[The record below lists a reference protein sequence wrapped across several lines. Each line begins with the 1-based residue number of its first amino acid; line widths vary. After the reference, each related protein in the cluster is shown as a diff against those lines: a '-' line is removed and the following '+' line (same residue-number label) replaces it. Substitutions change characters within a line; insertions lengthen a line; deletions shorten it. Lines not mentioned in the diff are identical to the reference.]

1 MRLFSNEIVFRGHP
15 DKVCDQISDALVDE
29 FIKGDKKSRCAIETM
44 GGKGK
49 IFITGEVTSKSV
61 VNISKV
67 VNRVLKDAGY
77 DGDYEIINNIGVQS
91 SDIAMGTNDE
101 VMGAGDQG
109 MMFGY
114 ACDDNKKYLPMAMV
128 ILQELSKKYDELR
141 KIDYRFKSDGKAQIT
156 GYYNDKMKLK
166 RIKTFTI
173 SYQNTEKERKET
185 DKIIRNICDNICSK
199 YNIKVDEY
207 TPKKED
213 QIKIKYI
220 CEREKT
226 MQNDSKLQDIIRTSL
241 ENIRSLVD
249 ANTVIGNPINTESG
263 TTIIPV
269 SKISVGYVSGG
280 LDYAVKNEPI
290 NSTKPKNFGGGGGTG
305 LTVNPVGFL
314 VVNKDGRVEMINV
327 DGKGPADPVGQIT
340 SLIDRSPEIIAKIK
354 ALFEKVVPEKSKKAE
369 SVDNPN
375 DYTAEETDAA
385 KNN

>member
-1 MRLFSNEIVFRGHP
+1 
-15 DKVCDQISDALVDE
+15 
-29 FIKGDKKSRCAIETM
+29 
-44 GGKGK
+44 
-49 IFITGEVTSKSV
+49 
-61 VNISKV
+61 
-67 VNRVLKDAGY
+67 
-77 DGDYEIINNIGVQS
+77 
-91 SDIAMGTNDE
+91 
-101 VMGAGDQG
+101 
-109 MMFGY
+109 
-114 ACDDNKKYLPMAMV
+114 
-128 ILQELSKKYDELR
+128 
-141 KIDYRFKSDGKAQIT
+141 
-156 GYYNDKMKLK
+156 
-166 RIKTFTI
+166 
-173 SYQNTEKERKET
+173 
-185 DKIIRNICDNICSK
+185 
-199 YNIKVDEY
+199 
-207 TPKKED
+207 
-213 QIKIKYI
+213 
-220 CEREKT
+220 

-327 DGKGPADPVGQIT
+327 DGKGPAEPVGQIT

-354 ALFEKVVPEKSKKAE
+354 ALFEKVVPEKSKKTE

-375 DYTAEETDAA
+375 DDTAEETDAA